1 MTVIP
6 FGRQFRKEYFDFDQD
21 YLPLNHGSFGASPK
35 VVMDFA
41 AEEKAKSKANPD
53 LYLRYDLND
62 RLAFGLAPIAQI
74 MGANPKNLAFVPN
87 ATTGIN
93 AVLRSLPFKK
103 GDVIIYAN
111 TTYGACINTIRFL
124 ENLMGVIPYKVTLNY
139 PMSSNQVVAE
149 YATAIEESKALGR
162 VKMLFFDT
170 VSSIPAFRLPWERLV
185 KLAKDNGLLSM
196 VDGAH
201 CIGLLTNVSLDTVQ
215 PDFFVT
221 NIHKWFFA
229 PTPAALLYL
238 APQHHRTVQTLPIS
252 HSYIPDD
259 RSELSAEIEENLLHY
274 KFGFI
279 GTADY
284 ANYVAS
290 AKAFEFRRDVCGG
303 EEAIAKYCYNLA
315 KSAAKLFAD
324 ELDGEII
331 GGSGEDDME
340 TATSMISL
348 SISLPGVPEEQM
360 EKATAEIQETLVR
373 KHNVFIPVYAYRGR
387 ATLRLSSQIYVE
399 MLDFEDGLKAL
410 KQVIKDYENTLS
422 SSIEKLQV

>member
-6 FGRQFRKEYFDFDQD
+6 FGRQFRKEYFDFDEG
-21 YLPLNHGSFGASPK
+21 YLPLNHGSFGACPN

-41 AEEKAKSKANPD
+41 TEEKARSKANPD

-62 RLAFGLAPIAQI
+62 RLALGLAPIAQI
-74 MGANPKNLAFVPN
+74 MGANPKNIGFVPN
-87 ATTGIN
+87 ATIGIN

-111 TTYGACINTIRFL
+111 TTYGACIKTIGFL
-124 ENLMGVIPYKVTLNY
+124 KDFMGVIPYQVTLNY
-139 PMSSNQVVAE
+139 PMSSDEVVAV
-149 YATAIEESKALGR
+149 YAKAIEDAKALGQ

-170 VSSIPAFRLPWERLV
+170 VSSMPAFRLPWERLV

-196 VDGAH
+196 VDAAH

-238 APQHHRTVQTLPIS
+238 APQHHRTIQTLPIS
-252 HSYIPDD
+252 HTYIPNDG
-259 RSELSAEIEENLLHY
+259 SVLPAEIEENLMQL

-303 EEAIAKYCYNLA
+303 EEVIAKYCLDLA
-315 KSAAKLFAD
+315 KCAGKLYAD
-324 ELDGEII
+324 ELGGEII
-331 GGSGEDDME
+331 GGGGEGDLE
-340 TATSMISL
+340 TATSMITL
-348 SISLPGVPEEQM
+348 SISLPGVSEDQM
-360 EKATAEIQETLVR
+360 EKATAEIQENLVR
-373 KHNVFIPVYAYRGR
+373 KHNVFIPVFSYRGR
-387 ATLRLSSQIYVE
+387 ATLRLSAQIYLE
-399 MLDFEDGLKAL
+399 MLDFEEGLKVL
-410 KQVIKDYENTLS
+410 KQVIKEYQNNLS
-422 SSIEKLQV
+422 SSMEKLKV